1 LYVVA
6 LLLGMSCSVLV
17 CLGSLMAS
25 LGRLLL
31 LIAELHKQCLHFGR
45 LGGHYG
51 LYKLE
56 HIHVAG

>member
-1 LYVVA
+1 
-6 LLLGMSCSVLV
+6 
-17 CLGSLMAS
+17 MAS